1 MALVL
6 LVSSLILSVG
16 SSIIRRR
23 LRLGNAR

>member
-6 LVSSLILSVG
+6 LLSSLMLSVG
-16 SSIIRRR
+16 GSIIRRS